1 MRILK
6 MVIRLLALI
15 SLAAF
20 VITGKVVSAVFLLVF
35 SSMSL
40 GIMVGEKQME
50 ESYEKRNRKRIG

>member
-6 MVIRLLALI
+6 MV

-20 VITGKVVSAVFLLVF
+20 VITGEVVSAVFLLVF

-40 GIMVGEKQME
+40 GIMVGEK
-50 ESYEKRNRKRIG
+50 

>member
-1 MRILK
+1 MRIFK

-20 VITGKVVSAVFLLVF
+20 VITGEVVSAVFLLVF

-40 GIMVGEKQME
+40 GIMVGEK
-50 ESYEKRNRKRIG
+50 